1 MAKVDTLE
9 SIMRWSIAV
18 SFLALIQACTTASG
32 SLNSGT
38 MPEVGQSKDEIQIA
52 YVLASGSE
60 NPFQCRC
67 SQFFQDVGIEILP
80 NKNRT
85 HFAVF
90 TDVSRPYSRYSRVGN
105 GRYYGGYDT
114 YESAYALV
122 ENERRQKQEAIA
134 FEEAQRVE
142 ERRKAEARAAR
153 QKEEEAAERRE
164 REQQKQLRIAA
175 QKEAAER
182 ARKALL
188 AKKPITCTQLIR
200 AINANEARARRDYP
214 QKDIRLVGIA
224 TDINVGSRPEISYT
238 GLYYQAEYAYVNI
251 EEKEDLLNGCVAD
264 MSSLN
269 QASYLNKG
277 EKFEFLCDSWDEKLG
292 NVTFDGC
299 QPFQNAV
306 K

>member
-1 MAKVDTLE
+1 MFKIHMLE
-9 SIMRWSIAV
+9 SIMRRSIAV

-32 SLNSGT
+32 SLSSGT
-38 MPEVGQSKDEIQIA
+38 RAEVGQSKDEVQIA

-60 NPFQCRC
+60 DPFQCRC
-67 SQFFQDVGIEILP
+67 SELFEDVGIEILP

-90 TDVSRPYSRYSRVGN
+90 TDVSRPYRRYSRVGN

-142 ERRKAEARAAR
+142 ERRRAEARAAR

-224 TDINVGSRPEISYT
+224 TDINVGSRSEYNIWT
-238 GLYYQAEYAYVNI
+238 GGYYQAEYAYVNI
-251 EEKEDLLNGCVAD
+251 EEKEDLLNGRVAD

-269 QASYLNKG
+269 
-277 EKFEFLCDSWDEKLG
+277 
-292 NVTFDGC
+292 
-299 QPFQNAV
+299 
-306 K
+306 